1 MSPAAELAGCAWA
14 ATGTAAA
21 RLPAASMPCR
31 KPRRSFV
38 LESIVVLALVYANGL
53 YDNHAPPRCL
63 IVSCLLLLW
72 AGPRF
77 HQVALY
83 QVRIPNSS
91 ARGQAAFTRVYVT
104 KDTNQMVQV
113 RSSWF
118 RLVGRR
124 AAIRGNAAWSPARAR
139 TAWPGRTEGDHAP
152 RATHF
157 FRTSSK
163 KLMARPSWD
172 WPSELMACFRT
183 SLSRVA
189 LASWINSGMP
199 SPSGMDCRALT
210 ARRFTCR
217 SGSLSMASLY

>member
-77 HQVALY
+77 HQVAPY

-91 ARGQAAFTRVYVT
+91 ARGQAAVHQGLRRSEERRV
-104 KDTNQMVQV
+104 
-113 RSSWF
+113 
-118 RLVGRR
+118 G
-124 AAIRGNAAWSPARAR
+124 
-139 TAWPGRTEGDHAP
+139 
-152 RATHF
+152 
-157 FRTSSK
+157 
-163 KLMARPSWD
+163 
-172 WPSELMACFRT
+172 
-183 SLSRVA
+183 
-189 LASWINSGMP
+189 
-199 SPSGMDCRALT
+199 
-210 ARRFTCR
+210 
-217 SGSLSMASLY
+217 